1 MQIHG
6 IHARALANDIFW
18 GAINRLEKKVTH
30 LDSRVIFPR
39 NASLALGTPGL
50 VFFWQLARDDGAA
63 TTPTPRSGAGY
74 RSGSDP
80 RVSLKGHARR
90 LVEWRAWATTCCSP
104 PTTLGRV
111 RSFQTEAEPTR
122 GFCGNVRGLPPASVP
137 DRSGMESSPDIIPRG
152 RVRAF
157 TELFLSARTHG
168 RFPDAVEAVLE
179 RSVWLRW
186 FRLVSMDFGFTAMTQ
201 GFGSNLCRSSH
212 SWSFPRS

>member
-1 MQIHG
+1 M
-6 IHARALANDIFW
+6 
-18 GAINRLEKKVTH
+18 
-30 LDSRVIFPR
+30 
-39 NASLALGTPGL
+39 ALGTPGL
-50 VFFWQLARDDGAA
+50 VFFGQLARDDGAA
-63 TTPTPRSGAGY
+63 PTPTPRSGGGY

-80 RVSLKGHARR
+80 RVSLKGHARGG
-90 LVEWRAWATTCCSP
+90 VEWRAWATTHHSP

-168 RFPDAVEAVLE
+168 RFPDAAEAVPE
-179 RSVWLRW
+179 SSVWLRW
-186 FRLVSMDFGFTAMTQ
+186 FRLVSVDFGFTAMTQ
-201 GFGSNLCRSSH
+201 GFGSNRSRSSH
-212 SWSFPRS
+212 SWSIPRS

>member
-80 RVSLKGHARR
+80 RVSLKGHVRGG
-90 LVEWRAWATTCCSP
+90 VEWRA
-104 PTTLGRV
+104 
-111 RSFQTEAEPTR
+111 
-122 GFCGNVRGLPPASVP
+122 
-137 DRSGMESSPDIIPRG
+137 
-152 RVRAF
+152 
-157 TELFLSARTHG
+157 LS
-168 RFPDAVEAVLE
+168 
-179 RSVWLRW
+179 SVWLRW
-186 FRLVSMDFGFTAMTQ
+186 FCLVSVDFGFTAMTQ
-201 GFGSNLCRSSH
+201 GFRSNLCRSSH
-212 SWSFPRS
+212 FWSFPRADPGVPYGSTVWICSLCLGFRAEIGRKSHS